1 MGSYRQLYT
10 GISLEDSLGAFLY
23 FSRLAFFQAVKGTL
37 SVNGV
42 CFPLFFFF
50 PRRMPEAFIHSAAS
64 ILCRRCHFDRTED
77 LVATGNVESDGH
89 ALYVAAHCLWVQ
101 RRRRT
106 NKRKDVKKKKAPIV
120 RRPLRLS
127 QKKSTRGNTFFF
139 LFSSVEATCR

>member
-37 SVNGV
+37 SGSGV

-50 PRRMPEAFIHSAAS
+50 PRRMPGAFIHSAAS

-106 NKRKDVKKKKAPIV
+106 NKRKDVKKKKSTYCAQTTEA
-120 RRPLRLS
+120 LS
-127 QKKSTRGNTFFF
+127 EEIDEGKYIFFSF
-139 LFSSVEATCR
+139 LLCRSNL